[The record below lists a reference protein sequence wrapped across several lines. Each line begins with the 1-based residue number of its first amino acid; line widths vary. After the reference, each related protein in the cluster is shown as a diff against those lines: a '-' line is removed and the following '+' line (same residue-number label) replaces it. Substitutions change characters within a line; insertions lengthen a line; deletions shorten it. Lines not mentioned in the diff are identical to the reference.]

1 MRFDLIRSVQRFR
14 DDCGHDVVGMSIEV
28 GKTVELT
35 AVENSELDLTGKRGT
50 VIRINHQSGLAV
62 VSIGG
67 SEISVWP
74 DNLKVVSST
83 AAGALQ
89 SE

>member
-14 DDCGHDVVGMSIEV
+14 DDWGHMDIDVGV
-28 GKTVELT
+28 TVELT

-83 AAGALQ
+83 AAGAQQ